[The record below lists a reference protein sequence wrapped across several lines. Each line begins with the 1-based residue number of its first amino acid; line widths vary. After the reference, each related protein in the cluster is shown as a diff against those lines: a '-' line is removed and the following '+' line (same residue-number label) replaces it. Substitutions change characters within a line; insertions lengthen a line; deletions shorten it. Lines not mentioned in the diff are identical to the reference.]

1 MNIESIDV
9 QGGFFMN
16 DTLEIDVSGCSNLK
30 YLICRKNNILDL
42 NLSGCTSLQFLSC
55 EQNKI
60 KVLDLSNKPNLQQA
74 VAFLNCLE
82 CVSFINTPLNQVFG
96 QLTENNP
103 NSPSAGLA
111 TCGSLICVEGDP
123 SIPAFPGQIGMIQVD
138 LGVTLSSNCNYTG
151 LCSALS
157 NSELSMPKPKLIQI
171 LDLMGRETSFKPNT
185 PLIYVYDDGSI
196 EKVFS
201 VEY

>member
-1 MNIESIDV
+1 VSLFGQQTYVPDDVFEAYCENMGWGNGVPDDNYVSSSSISSVQDLSLSNVSGLEDLTGIKDFTSLISIGFGSFGHDGSLKKIDISNHMNIESIDV

-96 QLTENNP
+96 QLT
-103 NSPSAGLA
+103 
-111 TCGSLICVEGDP
+111 
-123 SIPAFPGQIGMIQVD
+123 
-138 LGVTLSSNCNYTG
+138 
-151 LCSALS
+151 
-157 NSELSMPKPKLIQI
+157 
-171 LDLMGRETSFKPNT
+171 
-185 PLIYVYDDGSI
+185 
-196 EKVFS
+196 
-201 VEY
+201 